1 MYIFFEFLN
10 SLSDFLPLVILLIVR
25 STRFRL
31 INLYLLDFFI
41 LKVAVPVLGYTLIF
55 MNHDQYNLNSIVQNT
70 YTILY
75 FLIVSK
81 LYKSIL
87 GEHFSNYF
95 QIGNIMFLCSFIL
108 SCIWFDFRNYL
119 FNYTVSTVNVIFI
132 IYGLIYFRSSRNNFV
147 FGEFNNYFC
156 LNIALLTY
164 NVCMFPAMIFDRIII
179 FGYSWGTVQE
189 MLWSIVLFSN
199 LLYNIFICVF
209 LFEARLMKEE
219 QFDSL

>member
-1 MYIFFEFLN
+1 MYIFFEYFD
-10 SLSDFLPLVILLIVR
+10 SLINFLPLVIMLIVR

-41 LKVAVPVLGYTLIF
+41 LKVAVLVLSYTLIF
-55 MNHDQYNLNSIVQNT
+55 INHDQYNLNSIVQNT

-87 GEHFSNYF
+87 GEHFLKNF

-108 SCIWFDFRNYL
+108 SFNWFDFRNYL
-119 FNYTVSTVNVIFI
+119 FNYTVSIVNVVFIF
-132 IYGLIYFRSSRNNFV
+132 YGILYFRSYRNNFV
-147 FGEFNNYFC
+147 SGEFNNYFW
-156 LNIALLTY
+156 LNIAFLTY
-164 NVCMFPAMIFDRIII
+164 NVCMFPAMVFDRIII
-179 FGYSWGTVQE
+179 GDFWGKAQE
-189 MLWSIVLFSN
+189 LLWSIVIFSN

-209 LFEARLMKEE
+209 LFDARLMKQD
-219 QFDSL
+219 QFDAL

>member
-10 SLSDFLPLVILLIVR
+10 SISDFLPLVILLIVR

-147 FGEFNNYFC
+147 FGEFNNYFW

-164 NVCMFPAMIFDRIII
+164 NVCMFPAMVFDRIIN
-179 FGYSWGTVQE
+179 FGYSWSKAHE
-189 MLWSIVLFSN
+189 MLWFIVLFSN

>member
-1 MYIFFEFLN
+1 MFFEYIGLI
-10 SLSDFLPLVILLIVR
+10 DFLPLVIIFIVR

-41 LKVAVPVLGYTLIF
+41 LKVAVLVLGYTLIF
-55 MNHDQYNLNSIVQNT
+55 INHDQYNLNSIVQNT

-108 SCIWFDFRNYL
+108 SCICFDFRNYL

-132 IYGLIYFRSSRNNFV
+132 IYGLLYFRLFRNNFV
-147 FGEFNNYFC
+147 FGEFKNYYW
-156 LNIALLTY
+156 LNIAFLTY
-164 NVCMFPAMIFDRIII
+164 NVCMLPAMVFDRIII
-179 FGYSWGTVQE
+179 FGDSWGKAQE

-209 LFEARLMKEE
+209 LFEARLMKED

>member
-1 MYIFFEFLN
+1 MYIFFEYFD
-10 SLSDFLPLVILLIVR
+10 SLINFLPLVIMLIVR

-41 LKVAVPVLGYTLIF
+41 LKAAVLVLSYTLIF
-55 MNHDQYNLNSIVQNT
+55 INHDQYNLNSIVQNT

-108 SCIWFDFRNYL
+108 SFIWFDFRNYL
-119 FNYTVSTVNVIFI
+119 FNYTVSIVNVVFI
-132 IYGLIYFRSSRNNFV
+132 IYGILYFRSYRNNFV
-147 FGEFNNYFC
+147 SGEVNNYFW
-156 LNIALLTY
+156 LNIAFLTY
-164 NVCMFPAMIFDRIII
+164 NVCMLPAMVFDRIII
-179 FGYSWGTVQE
+179 GDSWGKAQE
-189 MLWSIVLFSN
+189 LLWSIVIFSN
-199 LLYNIFICVF
+199 LLYNFFICVF
-209 LFEARLMKEE
+209 LFEARLMKED
-219 QFDSL
+219 QFDGL

>member
-1 MYIFFEFLN
+1 MYIFFEYFD
-10 SLSDFLPLVILLIVR
+10 SLINFLPLVIMLIVR

-41 LKVAVPVLGYTLIF
+41 LKAAVLVLSYTLIF
-55 MNHDQYNLNSIVQNT
+55 INHDQYNLNSIVQNT

-108 SCIWFDFRNYL
+108 SSIWFDFRNYL
-119 FNYTVSTVNVIFI
+119 FNYTVSTVNVVFI
-132 IYGLIYFRSSRNNFV
+132 IYGILYFRSYRNNFV
-147 FGEFNNYFC
+147 SGEFNNYFW
-156 LNIALLTY
+156 LNIAFLTY
-164 NVCMFPAMIFDRIII
+164 NVCMFPAMVFDRIII
-179 FGYSWGTVQE
+179 GDSWGKAQE
-189 MLWSIVLFSN
+189 LLWSIVIFSN

-209 LFEARLMKEE
+209 LFEARLMKED
-219 QFDSL
+219 QYDAL